1 LPPAASP
8 ATGRPA
14 MRRIFLAATHL
25 FSKVAKI
32 KGREGRGRAKKCR
45 AFGALNLKF
54 FSPRTSVARGA
65 AAPLPSR
72 RLRLALVKRLVA
84 ASRRNEPPG
93 PVPKWTARQARLDE
107 RELIR
112 TYRLASHDALND
124 NQAAKE
130 LARGLRRVLRRRR
143 RAFDAR

>member
-1 LPPAASP
+1 MQ
-8 ATGRPA
+8 GF
-14 MRRIFLAATHL
+14 RRAEFE
-25 FSKVAKI
+25 V
-32 KGREGRGRAKKCR
+32 
-45 AFGALNLKF
+45 F
-54 FSPRTSVARGA
+54 FPEDERARGA

-72 RLRLALVKRLVA
+72 RLRLALIKRLVA